1 MIKNNKTKELAE
13 LLVALKEHPFLAD
26 FNLSLYCMQD
36 GVAAQRETP
45 FKQLCSITDNP
56 FSSETI
62 VPYLEKHMQNVLK
75 SEKTVVCR
83 LHGGLLGFLIP
94 FLHGAESLCLMG
106 EGVREKSINILKLEE
121 LCRASKTD
129 VFEVLEQIEKLPVKT
144 YKDLEEAAMQTKK
157 ILLSLQGKSNVFI
170 PFVEKTRDQLNI
182 ITRCL
187 SQMDEIKTAEELI
200 TISSETL
207 RNLFNFPKIAFA
219 LCDQKNKGFLVKGT
233 FGLREE
239 LGSISENKLSLFIEP
254 NSAKKNGKVCK
265 EMYDLLPGLTA
276 ESFACFPLGI
286 DGDLIG
292 FVAVFDSEFEHA
304 DIQLVELL
312 TNRITARLIH
322 LKKERE
328 HALAGS
334 LSGNLMSFTNTL
346 LFAESKEDLY
356 KCVMEIAADLVG
368 ASRGSIMLIDKKGK
382 NLQIGFC
389 KGMNSS
395 LAQSITVKLGEGIA
409 GKVASSGIPL
419 LVDDVEKDNR
429 VRMPNRPRFKTKSL
443 LSVPLKLRDKTIGV
457 LNLSDKEDR
466 GAFNESD
473 LNLLASFANLA
484 SLMIERTWALER
496 TFQLE
501 KLSITDHMTGLYNH
515 RFLRTR
521 LEEELNRSTRNGL
534 NLTVIFID
542 LDFFKIYN
550 DIGGHLA
557 GDAALKKAA
566 DILKASVR
574 DMDIVVRYGGEEFCI
589 VLPDTSKNE
598 AVQVAERIRQEIEK
612 EKFPKEE
619 DMPFGRL
626 TASFGIASFP
636 EDGHTFTTLI
646 HSADL
651 ALYRAKAEGRNRVV
665 LGRPVLPKEV
675 A

>member
-13 LLVALKEHPFLAD
+13 LLVCLKEHPFLAD
-26 FNLSLYCMQD
+26 FNLSLYCMPT
-36 GVAAQRETP
+36 GGAAQGKAP
-45 FKQLCSITDNP
+45 LIQLCSIIHNS
-56 FSSETI
+56 FSNEI
-62 VPYLEKHMQNVLK
+62 VVPYLEKHILNVLK
-75 SEKTVVCR
+75 NEKTVVCR

-94 FLHGAESLCLMG
+94 FHHGTELLCLAG
-106 EGVREKSINILKLEE
+106 AGVREKSINILKLEE
-121 LCRASKTD
+121 LCKASKSD
-129 VFEVLEQIEKLPVKT
+129 VFEVLDQIEMLPVMT
-144 YKDLEEAAMQTKK
+144 YKDLEEAASQTRK
-157 ILLSLQGKSNVFI
+157 ILMSHRNKSNGI
-170 PFVEKTRDQLNI
+170 KPFVEKTRDQLNI

-187 SQMDEIKTAEELI
+187 SQLDEIKTAEELI
-200 TISSETL
+200 MHSSETL

-219 LCDQKNKGFLVKGT
+219 LCDQKNKGFFVKGT
-233 FGLREE
+233 FGLPEE
-239 LGSISENKLSLFIEP
+239 LGNIAEDKLSLFIEP
-254 NSAKKNGKVCK
+254 NSTKKSGLVGK
-265 EMYDLLPGLTA
+265 EISDLLPGLTA
-276 ESFACFPLGI
+276 ERFVCFSLGV
-286 DGDLIG
+286 DGDPIG
-292 FVAVFDSEFEHA
+292 FVAVFDSQFEHA
-304 DIQLVELL
+304 DFQLVELL
-312 TNRITARLIH
+312 TGRITARLIQ
-322 LKKERE
+322 LKKQQEQ
-328 HALAGS
+328 AVAGS
-334 LSGNLMSFTNTL
+334 LSGNLMSFTSTL
-346 LFAESKEDLY
+346 LFAENKEDLY
-356 KCVMEIAADLVG
+356 KSVMEIAADLVG

-395 LAQSITVKLGEGIA
+395 LAQSITIRLGEGIA
-409 GKVASSGIPL
+409 GKVASTGIPL

-443 LSVPLKLRDKTIGV
+443 LSVPLKLKDKTIGV
-457 LNLSDKEDR
+457 LNLSDKEDL

-534 NLTVIFID
+534 SLTVIFID

-550 DIGGHLA
+550 DISGHLA
-557 GDAALKKAA
+557 GDGALKKAA

-619 DMPFGRL
+619 NLPFGRL

-651 ALYRAKAEGRNRVV
+651 ALYKAKAEGRNRVV